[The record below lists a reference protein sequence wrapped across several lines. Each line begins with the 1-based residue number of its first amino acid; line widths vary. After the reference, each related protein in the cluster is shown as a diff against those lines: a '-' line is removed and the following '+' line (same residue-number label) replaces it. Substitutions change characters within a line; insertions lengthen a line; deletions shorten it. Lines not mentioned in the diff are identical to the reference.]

1 MHRATG
7 ETRLDWVLGAGFDWK
22 MTPNVL
28 PGLLYRH
35 HEFPSGAVSFVDDS
49 GGSGRPVS
57 FGTSRATVASIQ
69 GRLSCSSRSV
79 EPWTGKHHT
88 SFRRSGG
95 AAVAP
100 LCIF

>member
-7 ETRLDWVLGAGFDWK
+7 DIQLGWVVGAGFDWK

-28 PGLLYRH
+28 PSVLYRH
-35 HEFPSGAVSFVDDS
+35 HEFPSGTGSFVDDS

-57 FGTSRATVASIQ
+57 YSTSRATVDSVQ
-69 GRLSCSSRSV
+69 GRLNLLF
-79 EPWTGKHHT
+79 PIQT
-88 SFRRSGG
+88 SGG

-100 LCIF
+100 LCFFWGAL

>member
-7 ETRLDWVLGAGFDWK
+7 DTQLGRVLGADFNCK

-28 PGLLYRH
+28 PGVLYRH
-35 HEFPSGAVSFVDDS
+35 HEFPSDTGSFVDDS

-57 FGTSRATVASIQ
+57 FSTSRATVDSVQ
-69 GRLSCSSRSV
+69 GRLNLLF
-79 EPWTGKHHT
+79 PIQT
-88 SFRRSGG
+88 SGG

-100 LCIF
+100 LCFIWGAL